1 MNRFAFYPGCV
12 SKGSCPE
19 LYESVVQV
27 MGLLDMEVEELTD
40 VGCSGAGVL
49 TSEVSDPINA
59 RTLAKA
65 EQMGLALMTICS
77 TCQGVI
83 GAAALRLQDPEY
95 RAFINK
101 EYLAAEGLEYQG
113 TTEVKHFLWVL
124 VEDFGLD
131 ELKALVRRPLEGMG
145 FSPFYGCYLR
155 RPADVVGRRERRTYI
170 EKITEVLGGTVV
182 NISGK
187 GKCCGFPSLTINEP
201 NALAMTAKHTGEAK
215 DNGADAMVTPCPL
228 CHLELDG
235 EQTQAAAAARRTIE
249 MPILHLPQMVGL
261 ALGLDPKGL
270 GLGRHFV
277 STAKI
282 VAQLEPVEATVTA
295 S

>member
-19 LYESVVQV
+19 LYQSVVQV
-27 MGLLDMEVEELTD
+27 MNLLEMEVEELTD
-40 VGCSGAGVL
+40 VGCTGAGVL

-95 RAFINK
+95 RAFINR
-101 EYLAAEGLEYQG
+101 EYLAAEGLEYKG

-131 ELKALVRRPLEGMG
+131 ELKSLVRRPLEGLG

-170 EKITEVLGGTVV
+170 EKVTEALGGTTVD
-182 NISGK
+182 ISGK
-187 GKCCGFPSLTINEP
+187 GKCCGFPTLTINEP
-201 NALAMTAKHTGEAK
+201 NSLAMTAKHTGEAK

-228 CHLELDG
+228 RSVVPNWRYSMMHGSLNQC
-235 EQTQAAAAARRTIE
+235 
-249 MPILHLPQMVGL
+249 
-261 ALGLDPKGL
+261 
-270 GLGRHFV
+270 
-277 STAKI
+277 
-282 VAQLEPVEATVTA
+282 
-295 S
+295 